1 MRRSFE
7 KKRRRRR
14 KKKKKKEKN
23 SRIVIIVR
31 IDNAVGMEAPRS
43 EVAVV

>member
-7 KKRRRRR
+7 KK
-14 KKKKKKEKN
+14 KKEKKEKN